1 VKDGAA
7 LDLNGKT
14 LSVAEPLT
22 LNGTGISS
30 GGALTNSSGT
40 ASNYIGLI
48 TIASATSIITNAGSI
63 NLTNTGAISSD
74 GLVVTIG
81 GTGNGQIS
89 GVFSSNT
96 NGITKIGAGTWT
108 LSGTNNYAGPTLIS
122 AGTLKLGSTSALGS
136 STGSVTVSS
145 GGALDLNGF
154 SLSTVKTTSI
164 SGTGVASL
172 GAITNSSST
181 PATYS
186 GAITLAANSS
196 IVGETGSIAISNTG
210 QLVGSGFTLT
220 LGGTTGGS
228 FSSIL
233 NTGSG
238 GLTKIGTGTWTI
250 NSENFYNG
258 ATTISEGTLKLG
270 IGGLLN
276 TADRGP
282 LGSNAAGT
290 TVASSWRILRPP
302 AI

>member
-1 VKDGAA
+1 MLLSGANTYTGTTTVSVGTLKLGA
-7 LDLNGKT
+7 SSSVTTSGPLGTTGSGTTVTSGAVLDLNGFSLT
-14 LSVAEPLT
+14 SSATEALS

-48 TIASATSIITNAGSI
+48 TIASAASIITNAGDI

-89 GVFSSNT
+89 GVFSANT
-96 NGITKIGAGTWT
+96 NGITKIGVGTWT
-108 LSGTNNYAGPTLIS
+108 LSGTNTYAGPTLIS
-122 AGTLKLGSTSALGS
+122 AGTLKLGSTSALGNA
-136 STGSVTVSS
+136 TGSVTVSG

-154 SLSTVKTTSI
+154 SLSVVKTTGI

-186 GAITLAANSS
+186 GSITLSANSS

-210 QLVGSGFTLT
+210 QITGSGFTLT
-220 LGGTTGGS
+220 LGGTTVGC
-228 FSSIL
+228 FSRIL
-233 NTGSG
+233 NT
-238 GLTKIGTGTWTI
+238 
-250 NSENFYNG
+250 
-258 ATTISEGTLKLG
+258 
-270 IGGLLN
+270 
-276 TADRGP
+276 
-282 LGSNAAGT
+282 
-290 TVASSWRILRPP
+290 
-302 AI
+302 